1 MKRTTVMLPDEV
13 LLRLRRE
20 AKRRGV
26 SLGEIVREAVD
37 VHLPEPLPG
46 GRLSF
51 FGVGEGGP
59 ADASE
64 RVDDYVADAMRRR
77 AREQG

>member
-37 VHLPEPLPG
+37 IHVPEPRPS

-64 RVDDYVADAMRRR
+64 RVDDYVADAVRKR